1 MFRETFAP
9 HNTAENMNQYA
20 NKAFGP
26 VSMAARMSK
35 PTAVTIV
42 GEHQGDIVAYALM
55 FEAPLPDCID
65 TTAPTR
71 FLERFYVDSTWHG
84 KGLADRLLAAVRDA
98 VLGTEARHLWLTVW
112 DQNPRAIRYYEKRG
126 FTLCGHVDFTL
137 GDDRQRDFVMAIP
150 FKG

>member
-9 HNTAENMNQYA
+9 HNTDENMNQYA
-20 NKAFGP
+20 NTAFGP

-42 GEHQGDIVAYALM
+42 GEYEGEIVAYALV

-71 FLERFYVDSTWHG
+71 FLERFYVDSAWHG
-84 KGLADRLLAAVRDA
+84 RGVADRLLDAVREA
-98 VLGTEARHLWLTVW
+98 VLATEARRLWLTVW

-126 FTLCGHVDFTL
+126 FTVCGHVDFTL
-137 GDDRQRDFVMAIP
+137 GDERQRDFVMAIP

>member
-1 MFRETFAP
+1 MD
-9 HNTAENMNQYA
+9 QYA
-20 NKAFGP
+20 NTAFGP

-42 GEHQGDIVAYALM
+42 GEHQGEIVAYALI

-84 KGLADRLLAAVRDA
+84 KGVADRLLDAVREA
-98 VLGTEARHLWLTVW
+98 VLETEARHLWLTVW

-126 FTLCGHVDFTL
+126 FTVCGDVAFTL
-137 GDDRQRDFVMAIP
+137 GSERQRDFVMAIP